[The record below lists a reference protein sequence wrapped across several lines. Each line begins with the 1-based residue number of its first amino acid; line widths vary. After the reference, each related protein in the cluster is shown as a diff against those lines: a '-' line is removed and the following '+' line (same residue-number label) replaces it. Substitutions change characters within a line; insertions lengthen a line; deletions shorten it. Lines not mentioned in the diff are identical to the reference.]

1 MKHELRLCRRTARY
15 CDISDIKNGYCVT
28 AQRLAGLRRTDSED

>member
-1 MKHELRLCRRTARY
+1 MDWVRFPQ
-15 CDISDIKNGYCVT
+15 IKNGYCVT

>member
-1 MKHELRLCRRTARY
+1 MNYGSAGGLHDTA
-15 CDISDIKNGYCVT
+15 ISDIKNGYCVT